1 MSRREAKR
9 WIAATCILGAA
20 VVSAVGSEPRL
31 ETAVPANPAAA
42 TGLRVR
48 AEGLA
53 MRGEVGEALDL
64 ATLAASLAPDDPE
77 SWRVLAKM
85 HSAAGREEGHLS
97 STR

>member
-9 WIAATCILGAA
+9 GIAATCILGAA
-20 VVSAVGSEPRL
+20 VVSVVGAEPRL
-31 ETAVPANPAAA
+31 TTADPAGPAAA
-42 TGLRVR
+42 SLRAR

-85 HSAAGREEGHLS
+85 HSAAGRKEDHLS
-97 STR
+97 SAR